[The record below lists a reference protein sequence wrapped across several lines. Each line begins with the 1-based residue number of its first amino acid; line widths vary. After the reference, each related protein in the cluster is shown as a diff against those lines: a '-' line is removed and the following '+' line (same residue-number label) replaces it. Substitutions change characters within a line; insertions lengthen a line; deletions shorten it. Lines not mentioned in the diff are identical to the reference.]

1 MGLLLLVPL
10 TGVFEIRRT
19 ILTTLIARAGA
30 LIPTSLASSA
40 LPFLSALVVGVAT
53 SAIQMLTPVAASLA
67 TEQQR
72 GLQ

>member
-1 MGLLLLVPL
+1 MTEFGP
-10 TGVFEIRRT
+10 E
-19 ILTTLIARAGA
+19 AA
-30 LIPTSLASSA
+30 LTSLASSA

-67 TEQQR
+67 MEQQR